1 MITSRR
7 GLGRLGADG
16 LLAAARRQRLTWDR
30 QRGTG
35 AVFHMLGSVGQLGRV
50 GVTAIAESAQGAD
63 SVYQSVEAAL
73 DRAGRRR
80 LVSPP
85 SRGRAAA

>member
-1 MITSRR
+1 
-7 GLGRLGADG
+7 
-16 LLAAARRQRLTWDR
+16 
-30 QRGTG
+30 
-35 AVFHMLGSVGQLGRV
+35 MLGSVGQLGRV